1 VAIPATMEA
10 DSNEINAIAIVL
22 SKVIV
27 TVERIE

>member
-1 VAIPATMEA
+1 VAIPPTMEA
-10 DSNEINAIAIVL
+10 DSSEINAIAIVF